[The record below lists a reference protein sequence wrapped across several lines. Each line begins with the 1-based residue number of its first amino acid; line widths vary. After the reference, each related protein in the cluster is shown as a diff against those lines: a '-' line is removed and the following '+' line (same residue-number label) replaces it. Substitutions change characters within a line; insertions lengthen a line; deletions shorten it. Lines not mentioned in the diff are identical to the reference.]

1 MRAWRTIGLVG
12 LGLVLAACR
21 DEVSPT
27 DVFAAGSDELQDAH
41 CACDRGSSSC
51 RERALSECAERAVRK
66 HEDSI
71 ASWLKCAGRA
81 MHQEAE
87 CVEESECSDALEAC
101 RREPEDVC
109 GPAPELPTQRI
120 QEEIETSCEDSDA
133 RDDSGGD
140 TSSPSSDDGEP
151 ACSGGSEEV
160 PVAGCLVP
168 PRSPSDA
175 GVAGVAGSV
184 SSADSGVA
192 TMCLQ
197 ANQELGNPDS
207 ACVHCACAAAPM
219 VASVCNTSCWQQ
231 IECVNRN
238 CAAFETNSAEQAACA
253 VEKCQTFLAGSLP
266 STQLG
271 PILRDVC
278 ASSCLVPIK
287 PPPP

>member
-1 MRAWRTIGLVG
+1 MDCANVWRTTWRAA
-12 LGLVLAACR
+12 LGLMLVLTACR

-27 DVFAAGSDELQDAH
+27 DVFVAGSDELQDAR
-41 CACDRGSSSC
+41 CACDRDSSSC
-51 RERALSECAERAVRK
+51 RDRALSECVERVVRK
-66 HEDSI
+66 HEGAL

-87 CVEESECSDALEAC
+87 CVEESDCSDALEAC
-101 RREPEDVC
+101 RRDPEDVC
-109 GPAPELPTQRI
+109 GPAPEAPTHLI
-120 QEEIETSCEDSDA
+120 QVEIEATCGDDDVD
-133 RDDSGGD
+133 DDSED
-140 TSSPSSDDGEP
+140 TSGSSSDDR
-151 ACSGGSEEV
+151 V
-160 PVAGCLVP
+160 PNTP
-168 PRSPSDA
+168 PPPPSDA
-175 GVAGVAGSV
+175 GVVGVAGSA
-184 SSADSGVA
+184 SADSGVT

-207 ACVHCACAAAPM
+207 ACVHCACATAPM
-219 VASVCNTSCWQQ
+219 LASVCNTACWQQ

-238 CAAFETNSAEQAACA
+238 CASFETNSAEQVSCA

-278 ASSCLVPIK
+278 ASSCMVPIK